1 MKRFLAALTLVC
13 AAAAAQAAELTSLEI
28 IAPAGPGGGY
38 DQLARAA
45 QSTLMEERLATSIV
59 VSNRP
64 GAGGT
69 LGLAEF
75 VNKNKAGVNL
85 IATGIGMVG
94 SIVTSKSPVRMDQTR
109 PLALMTGEYLT
120 IVVAKNSPIKN
131 MADFA
136 EAYKKNPATLS
147 LGGFAAGGSDHLLYG
162 SVVQSFNGDISKMN
176 YVVMGAGGEMLAQV
190 MGGNISTGAGGYNE
204 FAGQIKSGT
213 LRAIGIAAPARL
225 PGIDV
230 PTMKEQGFDVDLVNW
245 RGFLAPAGISDTDRV
260 RLDKALGEMVKSE
273 RWQKLLADRG
283 WVDLY
288 MPSDTFADFL
298 ANEDRKVTGTLKSLK
313 LID

>member
-1 MKRFLAALTLVC
+1 MKRLLIALSIACSAFT
-13 AAAAAQAAELTSLEI
+13 AHAAELTSFEI

-38 DQLARAA
+38 DQLARSV
-45 QSTLMEERLATSIV
+45 QSTLMEEGIVTSIQV
-59 VSNRP
+59 NNRP

-75 VNKNKAGVNL
+75 VTKNKSGVNL

-94 SIVTSKSPVRMDQTR
+94 SIVTSKSPVRMEQTK

-120 IVVAKNSPIKN
+120 IVVGKNSPIKN
-131 MADFA
+131 MSDFA

-162 SVVQSFNGDISKMN
+162 AVIQSFNGDVSKMN
-176 YVVMGAGGEMLAQV
+176 YVVMGAGGELLAPV
-190 MGGNISTGAGGYNE
+190 MGGHISTAAGGYNE
-204 FAGQIKSGT
+204 FASQIKSGV
-213 LRAIGIAAPARL
+213 LRAIGIAAPTRL

-245 RGFLAPAGISDTDRV
+245 RGFLAPAGISDADRTK
-260 RLDKALGEMVKSE
+260 LDKALGDMVKSE
-273 RWQKLLADRG
+273 RWQKLLEARG

-288 MPSDTFADFL
+288 MPSDKFADFL
-298 ANEDRKVTGTLKSLK
+298 ANEDKKVTNTLRSLK